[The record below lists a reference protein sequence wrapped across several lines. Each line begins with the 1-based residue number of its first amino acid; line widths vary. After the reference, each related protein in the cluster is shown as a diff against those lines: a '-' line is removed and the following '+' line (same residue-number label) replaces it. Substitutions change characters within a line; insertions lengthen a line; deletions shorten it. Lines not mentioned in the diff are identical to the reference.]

1 MTATQQLRQ
10 RVQDLQDYIAQGRVM
25 EAMDE
30 FYAEEVS
37 MQENLDAPTVGR
49 AANIEREKEF
59 LANVKE
65 WKRFEVKSIGIDGDI
80 ALVESISEFVT
91 QDGTN
96 VHSEQVSRSV
106 WNDGKI
112 VDERFYHQGYGD

>member
-1 MTATQQLRQ
+1 MTTTQQLRD
-10 RVQDLQDYIAQGRVM
+10 RVQDLQNYIAQGRVM
-25 EAMDE
+25 DAMDE
-30 FYAEEVS
+30 FYADEVS
-37 MQENLDAPTVGR
+37 MQENLDAPTVGL

-65 WKRFEVKSIGIDGDI
+65 WKLFEVKSIGIEGNV
-80 ALVESISEFVT
+80 AFVESVSEFVT

-106 WNDGKI
+106 WKDGKI
-112 VDERFYHQGYGD
+112 VDERFYHQGYGE

>member
-106 WNDGKI
+106 WKDGKI